1 MFTSQTR
8 LTLLSYRHTVGAAE
22 RQTRRQL
29 EPILTEAGPENK
41 RTHVDNSSPLLSSSE
56 VSRLEG
62 RPVVAP
68 VVTGRVNLVSNCSSF
83 LLPEI

>member
-29 EPILTEAGPENK
+29 EPILTEAG
-41 RTHVDNSSPLLSSSE
+41 HALLSSSE

>member
-41 RTHVDNSSPLLSSSE
+41 RDTWGERLAPLLSSPLLCSA
-56 VSRLEG
+56 G
-62 RPVVAP
+62 RQTSGGPGSYWKGQP
-68 VVTGRVNLVSNCSSF
+68 C
-83 LLPEI
+83 